1 MSGSNAIDLLPLTD
15 FPTEQDVSDPG
26 FEQLFTNLVGDAA
39 TPADGFDNAVSEAS
53 SLLDSLDGAL
63 DGLSGQTGGT
73 LDDTFS
79 EILTVDPAAAGD
91 DVLNLAAAIPDTEGH
106 VDNLGNILAA
116 AALPAPPA
124 PGGGG
129 GAPGPPSTDCSKRT
143 NQYGLSNTGS
153 FPGVTCNWT
162 LTFQVLRVQD
172 GPCTYSAAPAAQSGD
187 SHLPTIDSFGLQSG
201 DATVWGL
208 SHHTAHASDGTPFDV
223 VDVKITPHVAGH
235 FDGVGVLIMNGGSR
249 VWHVCL
255 SVDFIA

>member
-1 MSGSNAIDLLPLTD
+1 MSGSNAIDPLPLAD

-26 FEQLFTNLVGDAA
+26 FEQLFGNLVGDAA
-39 TPADGFDNAVSEAS
+39 TPADGFDADVDIAN
-53 SLLDSLDGAL
+53 SLLDSLQAGL
-63 DGLSGQTGGT
+63 DAMAGQTGGT
-73 LDDTFS
+73 LDDAFLD
-79 EILTVDPAAAGD
+79 ILSLDPEPAGEHI
-91 DVLNLAAAIPDTEGH
+91 VELQAAIADAETN
-106 VDNLGNILAA
+106 VDNLGNLLAT
-116 AALPAPPA
+116 AALPVPPQ

-129 GAPGPPSTDCSKRT
+129 GAAGPPSSDCSQRT

-153 FPGVTCNWT
+153 FTGITCNWT

-223 VDVKITPHVAGH
+223 IDVKITPHTPGH
-235 FDGVGVLIMNGGSR
+235 FDGVGVLVMNGGSR